1 MIGLKIPTVPVDG
14 KPAQNKLFN
23 YSPYIF
29 VVLLLLVLPFI
40 LPTYY
45 LSMLTK
51 VVIFSIFAIGLN
63 LLHGYTGLPTL
74 GQAAYLGIAGYTVG
88 IFMVRF
94 GIQSFWILFPLAIIM
109 AVILACIIGYF
120 ALRVKGTYFLLIN
133 LAFGELLANV
143 AIKWRPLT
151 GGTDGLVGIKYPD
164 IGIPGFV
171 WTDFNFYFLVLIAF
185 IVSYYILH
193 RIVNSSFG
201 HALVGIRE
209 NEPRM
214 MSLGYNTWNYKYL
227 SFIIAAL
234 FGGVAGA
241 LFAPFYGAMMPT
253 HLALLTSSMVMLM
266 VAIGSPGILWGPFL
280 GTLIVLFLEHFSS
293 VYTPERWPLILGGVF
308 VLCVLFVPGGIS
320 IYLIKFW
327 RKIRV

>member
-1 MIGLKIPTVPVDG
+1 VGVLNLTD
-14 KPAQNKLFN
+14 NRNLLFKFL
-23 YSPYIF
+23 PYF
-29 VVLLLLVLPFI
+29 VVAVVLLMLPPF

-51 VVIFSIFAIGLN
+51 VVIFGIFAMGLD
-63 LLHGYTGLPTL
+63 LMHGYTGLHTL
-74 GQAAYLGIAGYTVG
+74 GQAVYLGVAGYTVG

-94 GIQSFWILFPLAIIM
+94 GIHSFWILLPLAILM
-109 AVILACIIGYF
+109 AGVFGCLIGYF

-143 AIKWRPLT
+143 AIKWRSMT

-164 IGIPGFV
+164 IGIPGFD
-171 WTDFNFYFLVLIAF
+171 WTDFTFYYLVF
-185 IVSYYILH
+185 IVFVISYYILY

-214 MSLGYNTWNYKYL
+214 MSLGYNTWIYKYL

-253 HLALLTSSMVMLM
+253 HLGLITSSMVMLM
-266 VAIGSPGILWGPFL
+266 VAIGTSGTLWGPVL
-280 GTLIVLFLEHFSS
+280 GALLVLFLEHFSS
-293 VYTPERWPLILGGVF
+293 VYTPERWPLILGSVF
-308 VLCVLFVPGGIS
+308 VICVLFFPGGFGV
-320 IYLIKFW
+320 YLKKLW
-327 RKIRV
+327 RRIMY

>member
-1 MIGLKIPTVPVDG
+1 VIGLKIPTVPVEN
-14 KPAQNKLFN
+14 KPAKNNLVNFA
-23 YSPYIF
+23 PY
-29 VVLLLLVLPFI
+29 VVIILLLVILPFL

-51 VVIFSIFAIGLN
+51 VVIFAIFAIGLN

-74 GQAAYLGIAGYTVG
+74 GQAAYLGISGYTVG
-88 IFMVRF
+88 ILMVRF
-94 GIQSFWILFPLAIIM
+94 GISSFWILFPLAILM
-109 AVILACIIGYF
+109 AILLAGIIGYF

-143 AIKWRPLT
+143 AIKWRPMT
-151 GGTDGLVGIKYPD
+151 GGTDGLVGIRYPD
-164 IGIPGFV
+164 LGIPGFV
-171 WTDFNFYFLVLIAF
+171 WTDFNFYYLVF
-185 IVSYYILH
+185 IVFVVSYYILY
-193 RIVNSSFG
+193 RIVHSSFG
-201 HALVGIRE
+201 HALIGIRE
-209 NEPRM
+209 NELRM
-214 MSLGYNTWNYKYL
+214 MSLGYNTWIYKYL

-234 FGGVAGA
+234 FGGVAGS

-266 VAIGSPGILWGPFL
+266 VAIGSPGVLWGPFL
-280 GTLIVLFLEHFSS
+280 GALIVLFLEHFSS

-327 RKIRV
+327 RKIRA